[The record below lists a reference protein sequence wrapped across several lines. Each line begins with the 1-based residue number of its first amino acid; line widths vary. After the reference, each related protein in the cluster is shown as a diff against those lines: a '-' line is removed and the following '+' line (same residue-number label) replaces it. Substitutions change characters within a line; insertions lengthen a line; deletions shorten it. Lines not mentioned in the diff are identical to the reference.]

1 MKMRLRGS
9 KLREMKK
16 EKDRLKKKKAKER
29 LKKKAKERLKKKE
42 WDRFILVLSLAQ
54 KLWSFVEVQ
63 HKI

>member
-16 EKDRLKKKKAKER
+16 EKDRLK
-29 LKKKAKERLKKKE
+29 KKKAKERLKKKE